1 MNKITGILVALL
13 TLIST
18 SSYAS
23 SFPYTGKFLSSDGS
37 SLVGNTTITVGTR
50 LYESPDGGLPFE
62 VGTEQTVVVEDGI
75 FQINVGPVDGI
86 DLNQFSWLELV
97 INGEALS
104 PRRALNYTP
113 LAIDSQRF
121 SGMSSQEWQE
131 RFASLVSSNQDL
143 GYLTSEMELIQASL
157 LAQSAQI
164 SALETSQLDLGD
176 AILLMDEN
184 IFQTILV
191 MEALTGT
198 VVNLEQGQTNLESQL
213 GQLSINQLGS
223 ESAIANIS
231 NAVALLGQQV
241 NIVNSTLDFHS
252 SSISEIQTSL
262 DGLSLLSSAGKGITV
277 MDNGFTGINNGDPQ
291 ATLDVA
297 GSIEA
302 DSVSVDKVS
311 AQTIQATDLNLGSAY
326 GQAVQADELLVSGL
340 NTPSHPFAVYTSY
353 FNFEGFPFGKEST
366 GQEFPSS
373 QGEFVSE
380 GSNLSSVEMYRETDP
395 LLGAATF
402 VITTSGYIGM
412 GTTRPLY
419 HLDII
424 GDLNVEGKIF
434 VQGSPLGLG
443 GSEEGAGT
451 DSAKFGHFSNDA
463 YGDYSFIGGGTDN
476 YTERVDSASLGGTE
490 LVVTG
495 VSAVAAGG
503 YRNYAQAE
511 NSIVAGGQYNVSDGF
526 NSAVIAGQQNLA
538 ISTNSFVAGGYYN
551 EATGESASVIGGSV
565 NTAAGFYS
573 SVIGGAYNEVHGH
586 ASAVLGGSNN
596 IVDGFQSGVLAGTV
610 NQVTG
615 NRSAAI
621 GGVGNW
627 VQGDDSLIL
636 GGSENYSYSNTS
648 VVIGGAGIDNYA
660 NNNFIFSSS
669 ENSMVI
675 SSLQSHTAIFD
686 VRRLGVGETAPI
698 AKLHVTGN
706 GTALNDASAELEN
719 LDHSGFTLL
728 RLRVPGYSY
737 QLGMGGPTATHNQNS
752 VYIWDE
758 VSSTTRMLINSA
770 GYMGV
775 STDTPIAP
783 LHVGGAM
790 AFDNTTFDFD
800 PGLDISFQGALIYNE
815 GDFYAYNG
823 QGWDRFLMEG
833 GAAGYIQD
841 FSGNT
846 VVRPVFHRINFEVNG
861 TQKMTLFEEGY
872 LGLGTSKP
880 AHMLHITT
888 DVGAATI
895 LLDGA
900 TDAQVRISANSDSN
914 FSNIDFAINGVT
926 HGGLSYDHHLT
937 DASEMLKFNV
947 GGSDKVYVRGDG
959 SLGLNTSNMS
969 ETLDVVGSA
978 QITKYLCVGSDID
991 CGTVNP
997 QVGGIYSE
1005 VTGVTGADYAE
1016 YFPSEGA
1023 LVSGDLVGLNA
1034 LTGKVR
1040 KYQSGDKLM
1049 GIASTNPGII
1059 GGANRNPENHALV
1072 GLMGQ
1077 LPVNQQQVQIE
1088 GRVVQTLDGVRV
1100 GLLLSDGTVYINL
1113 NPASEVQELRGKL
1126 KKQKQQIE
1134 ELQDQVRFLMQKM
1147 K

>member
-373 QGEFVSE
+373 QGEFVYE

-424 GDLNVEGKIF
+424 GDLNVEGEIF
-434 VQGSPLGLG
+434 VQGSPL
-443 GSEEGAGT
+443 
-451 DSAKFGHFSNDA
+451 D
-463 YGDYSFIGGGTDN
+463 
-476 YTERVDSASLGGTE
+476 
-490 LVVTG
+490 
-495 VSAVAAGG
+495 
-503 YRNYAQAE
+503 
-511 NSIVAGGQYNVSDGF
+511 
-526 NSAVIAGQQNLA
+526 LA
-538 ISTNSFVAGGYYN
+538 
-551 EATGESASVIGGSV
+551 
-565 NTAAGFYS
+565 
-573 SVIGGAYNEVHGH
+573 
-586 ASAVLGGSNN
+586 
-596 IVDGFQSGVLAGTV
+596 
-610 NQVTG
+610 
-615 NRSAAI
+615 
-621 GGVGNW
+621 
-627 VQGDDSLIL
+627 
-636 GGSENYSYSNTS
+636 
-648 VVIGGAGIDNYA
+648 
-660 NNNFIFSSS
+660 
-669 ENSMVI
+669 
-675 SSLQSHTAIFD
+675 
-686 VRRLGVGETAPI
+686 
-698 AKLHVTGN
+698 
-706 GTALNDASAELEN
+706 
-719 LDHSGFTLL
+719 
-728 RLRVPGYSY
+728 
-737 QLGMGGPTATHNQNS
+737 
-752 VYIWDE
+752 
-758 VSSTTRMLINSA
+758 
-770 GYMGV
+770 
-775 STDTPIAP
+775 
-783 LHVGGAM
+783 
-790 AFDNTTFDFD
+790 
-800 PGLDISFQGALIYNE
+800 
-815 GDFYAYNG
+815 
-823 QGWDRFLMEG
+823 G

-872 LGLGTSKP
+872 LGLGTSNP

-1113 NPASEVQELRGKL
+1113 NPASEVQELREKL